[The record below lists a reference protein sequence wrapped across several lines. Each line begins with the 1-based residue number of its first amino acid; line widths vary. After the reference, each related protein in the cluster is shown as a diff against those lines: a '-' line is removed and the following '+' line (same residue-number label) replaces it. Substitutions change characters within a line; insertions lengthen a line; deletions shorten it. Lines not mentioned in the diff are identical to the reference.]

1 MRPWTLGARKSVPLM
16 VAILL
21 MFAGSLFAQSP
32 SGRLHGQVTD
42 PSGAV
47 IPGATITLRNSS
59 GLVAN
64 TKSDDAGS
72 YDVKS
77 LAPGKY
83 TLSASAKGFITFR
96 QVVEIS
102 AGQDKKLDFPLEI
115 KTKEEEVVVESERAK
130 VSTNPDNN
138 ASTLV
143 ISGKDLDALSDDPDE
158 LQSELQALAGPSA
171 GPNGGQIYIDG
182 FTGGQLP
189 PKSSIREIR
198 VNQNPFSAQYDRMGF
213 GRIEILTKPGTD
225 KPHGQVFFN
234 DNHSIFDALNPFA
247 AVEPDFSTEMINGNV
262 GGPLGKKA
270 SYFFNVERR
279 DIHDAAV
286 VLGSAFT
293 ASCAEAQ
300 TCQPR
305 VPVLNPR
312 VRTAVNSRIDYQLTP
327 SNTLMVRYQ
336 YTHNNEQ
343 NDGVSQF
350 ALPSQAYNQTS
361 YEHSIQ
367 VSDTQVLS
375 AKAINETR
383 FEWERGGT
391 NQNSL
396 TQGPTI
402 RVLGAFTAGGNPLG
416 ISGSVSDHYEL
427 QNYTSINLNTHFLR
441 WGGRLRTTALTSTS
455 NKNFNG
461 TYTFATLAAF
471 QAATPTPSQFFV
483 VTGNRQIANTF
494 VDAGIYAEDDWKIR
508 PNMTLSYGLRFETQS
523 GINDHRDWAP
533 RLGFAWG
540 VDAKKNA
547 PPKTILRTGFGIFY
561 DRFAQNLIVN
571 AEQLNGS
578 IQQQFTVLDKTAAG
592 QACLASYPNPPLP
605 GCLTAGGTTTYTIA
619 PNLHAPY
626 TIQAVAS
633 VERQLSKTST
643 LTVSYIHSR
652 GVHQL
657 FSINSAVVNA
667 IQQNTFD
674 PAHPPTPAYEYVS
687 EGVFNQ
693 NQLIT
698 SFTLRMGTKLSLFS
712 YYSLSYA
719 KGDTSGAGSFPS
731 SPALGINA
739 DYGRTGFDVRDRVF
753 FGGTIALPRGFR
765 VSPFLVANSGPPFD
779 ITIGQ
784 DENGD
789 SQFNDRPALAS
800 VAPGAS
806 ATSCASA
813 TAAAPVCTIDG
824 FPAFNLFPGN
834 AVSRIPVNFGTTPAQ
849 FTLNMRLSK
858 TFGLGP
864 KLEAVAGNQSGQQGG
879 AQQGGGRGPGPGG
892 GHPGGP
898 GGGHEGGGGR
908 GPGGPMGGIFA
919 AERTSQRYNLTFSAN
934 ARNLLNNVNAGAPI
948 SNLNAPLNSVG
959 APTFGTFTQLAG
971 GVFNTQ
977 SANRRID
984 FQVMFAF

>member
-1 MRPWTLGARKSVPLM
+1 M
-16 VAILL
+16 
-21 MFAGSLFAQSP
+21 
-32 SGRLHGQVTD
+32 D

-47 IPGATITLRNSS
+47 IPGATISLKNSS
-59 GLVAN
+59 GLTVPA
-64 TKSDDAGS
+64 KADGAGS
-72 YDVKS
+72 YDIKN
-77 LAPGKY
+77 LPPGTY
-83 TLSASAKGFITFR
+83 TLSVSAKGFTKAAL
-96 QVVEIS
+96 QVEIA
-102 AGQDKKLDFPLEI
+102 AGQDKKLDLPLDI
-115 KTKEEEVVVESERAK
+115 ATKEEEVVVESEGAK

-198 VNQNPFSAQYDRMGF
+198 INQNPFSAQYDRMGF

-225 KPHGQVFFN
+225 KLHGQFFFN
-234 DNHSIFDALNPFA
+234 DNHSIFDSLNPFA
-247 AVEPDFSTEMINGNV
+247 ANEPDFSTEMINGNV
-262 GGPLGKKA
+262 GGPINKKA

-286 VLGSAFT
+286 ILGSAFT
-293 ASCAEAQ
+293 AAGQ
-300 TCQPR
+300 QV

-312 VRTAVNSRIDYQLTP
+312 VRTAVNSRLDYQLAP

-336 YTHNNEQ
+336 YVNNHEK
-343 NDGVSQF
+343 NDGIGQLT
-350 ALPSQAYNQTS
+350 LPSEAYNQTLD
-361 YEHSIQ
+361 EHEVQ

-383 FEWERGGT
+383 FEWERAT
-391 NQNSL
+391 TDQNSL
-396 TQGPTI
+396 TQAPTI
-402 RVLGAFTAGGNPLG
+402 RVLGAFTGGGNPLG
-416 ISGSVSDHYEL
+416 ISNSVSDHYEL

-441 WGGRLRTTALTSTS
+441 LGGRLRTTTLNTTSTR
-455 NKNFNG
+455 NFNG
-461 TYTFATLAAF
+461 TYTFTSLADF
-471 QAATPTPSQFFV
+471 TPTPSNPTPLPSQLMI
-483 VTGNRQIANTF
+483 VTGNPSISDTF
-494 VDAGIYAEDDWKIR
+494 VDAGVYAEDDWKIR
-508 PNMTLSYGLRFETQS
+508 PNMTISYGLRFETQN
-523 GINDHRDWAP
+523 GISNHGDWAP

-547 PPKTILRTGFGIFY
+547 PPKTIIRTGFGIFY
-561 DRFAQNLIVN
+561 DRVSQNLIVT

-578 IQQQFTVLDKTAAG
+578 NQRQFFFSNLTPAG
-592 QACLASYPNPPLP
+592 QACLAAYPNPL
-605 GCLTAGGTTTYTIA
+605 AGTCPTPTTGPNTTYVIPPGLRT
-619 PNLHAPY
+619 PY

-633 VERQLSKTST
+633 VERQLTKAST
-643 LTVSYIHSR
+643 LTVSYIRSR

-657 FSINSAVVNA
+657 FSVNNNALVAGA
-667 IQQNTFD
+667 I
-674 PAHPPTPAYEYVS
+674 PANEYVS

-693 NQLIT
+693 NQMIT
-698 SFTLRMGTKLSLFS
+698 SYNIRMGTRLSLFS

-719 KGDTSGAGSFPS
+719 NGDTSGAGSFPS
-731 SPALGINA
+731 QPALGITA
-739 DYGRTGFDVRDRVF
+739 DYGRTGFDVRNRAF
-753 FGGTIALPRGFR
+753 FGGTIGLPRNFR
-765 VSPFLVANSGPPFD
+765 ISPFVVANSGPPFD

-800 VAPGAS
+800 LAPGVSAS
-806 ATSCASA
+806 SCAAATPSA
-813 TAAAPVCTIDG
+813 PICTVPG
-824 FPAFNLFPGN
+824 LPAFNMFPGN
-834 AVSRIPVNFGTTPAQ
+834 VPRIPINFGTTPAQ
-849 FTLNMRLSK
+849 FTFNLRLSK
-858 TFGLGP
+858 TIGIGP
-864 KLEAVAGNQSGQQGG
+864 KLETVSSNQPQGGQQGNRG
-879 AQQGGGRGPGPGG
+879 NGPGVGRG
-892 GHPGGP
+892 PGGP
-898 GGGHEGGGGR
+898 GGGREGGGGGREGGGGGR

-934 ARNLLNNVNAGAPI
+934 VRNLFNNVNGGSPI
-948 SNLNAPLNSVG
+948 NNLNAPLDKSG
-959 APTFGTFTQLAG
+959 LTTFGTFTSLAG

>member
-1 MRPWTLGARKSVPLM
+1 MRPWALGARKSVPLT

-21 MFAGSLFAQSP
+21 IFAGSPLAQAP
-32 SGRLHGQVTD
+32 SSRLHGQVTD

-47 IPGATITLRNSS
+47 IPGATITLRDSI
-59 GLVAN
+59 GRLTN
-64 TKSDDAGS
+64 TKSDEAGS
-72 YDVKS
+72 YDVKG

-83 TLSASAKGFITFR
+83 TLSATAKGFIAFG
-96 QVVEIS
+96 QVVEIT

-115 KTKEEEVVVESERAK
+115 KTKEEEVLVESEGAK
-130 VSTNPDNN
+130 VSTNPDSN
-138 ASTLV
+138 ASSLV

-198 VNQNPFSAQYDRMGF
+198 INQNPFSAQYDRMGF

-225 KPHGQVFFN
+225 KPHGQVFYN
-234 DNHSIFDALNPFA
+234 DNHSIFDARNPFA
-247 AVEPDFSTEMINGNV
+247 AVEPDFSTQMINGNV
-262 GGPLGKKA
+262 GGPLSKKA

-279 DIHDAAV
+279 NIHDAAV
-286 VLGSAFT
+286 ILGSAFT
-293 ASCAEAQ
+293 ASCAVPQ
-300 TCQPR
+300 TCQPP

-312 VRTAVNSRIDYQLTP
+312 IRTAVNSRIDYQLATN
-327 SNTLMVRYQ
+327 NTLMLRYQ
-336 YTHNNEQ
+336 YVNSNEK
-343 NDGVSQF
+343 NDGPGQLT
-350 ALPSQAYNQTS
+350 LPSQAYNQTS

-367 VSDTQVLS
+367 VSDTQILS

-402 RVLGAFTAGGNPLG
+402 RVLGAFNEGGNPLG
-416 ISGSVSDHYEL
+416 ISDSVSGHYEV

-441 WGGRLRTTALTSTS
+441 LGGRLRTTALTTTSTR
-455 NKNFNG
+455 NFNG
-461 TYTFATLAAF
+461 TYTFTTLDAF
-471 QAATPTPSQFFV
+471 KAGTPSQFFI
-483 VTGNRQIANTF
+483 VTGNPLIENTF

-508 PNMTLSYGLRFETQS
+508 TNMTLSYGLRFETQN
-523 GINDHRDWAP
+523 GIQDHGDWAP

-540 VDAKKNA
+540 VDARKNA

-571 AEQLNGS
+571 TEQLNGS
-578 IQQQFTVLDKTAAG
+578 NQRQFTFSDLTPAG
-592 QACLASYPNPPLP
+592 QTCLAAYPNPAPASCP
-605 GCLTAGGTTTYTIA
+605 TPTTAGASTTYTIA
-619 PNLHAPY
+619 PNLRAPY
-626 TIQAVAS
+626 TMQAVAS
-633 VERQLSKTST
+633 VERQLTKTAT

-657 FSINSAVVNA
+657 FSVNNNA
-667 IQQNTFD
+667 LL
-674 PAHPPTPAYEYVS
+674 PGATPANEYVS

-693 NQLIT
+693 NQMIT
-698 SFTLRMGTKLSLFS
+698 SFNMRAGTKLSLFS
-712 YYSLSYA
+712 YYSFSYA
-719 KGDTSGAGSFPS
+719 NGDTSGAGSFASNPI
-731 SPALGINA
+731 LGIAA
-739 DYGRTGFDVRDRVF
+739 DYGRTAFDVRNRAF
-753 FGGTIALPRGFR
+753 FGGSISLPRGFR
-765 VSPFLVANSGPPFD
+765 VSPFMVANSGPPFN
-779 ITIGQ
+779 ITVGQ
-784 DENGD
+784 DLNGD
-789 SQFNDRPALAS
+789 SIFNDRPAFATS
-800 VAPGAS
+800 STANPIVTSFGVFDVNPGANE
-806 ATSCASA
+806 
-813 TAAAPVCTIDG
+813 P
-824 FPAFNLFPGN
+824 
-834 AVSRIPVNFGTTPAQ
+834 RIPVNFGTTPAQ
-849 FTLNMRLSK
+849 FTLHLRLSK
-858 TFGLGP
+858 TFGIGP
-864 KLEAVAGNQSGQQGG
+864 KLETVANNQGQQAGR
-879 AQQGGGRGPGPGG
+879 QGGHGPGG
-892 GHPGGP
+892 PG

-934 ARNLLNNVNAGAPI
+934 AHNLFNNVNGGAPI
-948 SNLNAPLNSVG
+948 SNLNAPPDPRTNL
-959 APTFGTFTQLAG
+959 PTFGTFTSLAG

>member
-1 MRPWTLGARKSVPLM
+1 MRPWALGRRRSVPLT

-21 MFAGSLFAQSP
+21 IFTCSLFAQSP

-47 IPGATITLRNSS
+47 IPGAIITLKSSS
-59 GLVAN
+59 GLATS

-72 YDVKS
+72 YDVKG
-77 LAPGKY
+77 LASGKY
-83 TLSASAKGFITFR
+83 TLSASAKGFITSG
-96 QVVEIS
+96 QAVEIS

-115 KTKEEEVVVESERAK
+115 KAKEEEVVVESEGAK

-198 VNQNPFSAQYDRMGF
+198 INQNPFSAQYDRMGF

-225 KPHGQVFFN
+225 KPHGQFFYN

-262 GGPLGKKA
+262 GGPLSKKA
-270 SYFFNVERR
+270 SYFLNVERR

-286 VLGSAFT
+286 INPNAFSA
-293 ASCAEAQ
+293 AG
-300 TCQPR
+300 
-305 VPVLNPR
+305 VPVTGVLNPR
-312 VRTAVNSRIDYQLTP
+312 VRTAVNSRIDYQLTTN
-327 SNTLMVRYQ
+327 NTLMVRYQ
-336 YTHNNEQ
+336 YVNNNEK
-343 NDGVSQF
+343 NDGPGQLN
-350 ALPSQAYNQTS
+350 LPSQAYNQTS

-402 RVLGAFTAGGNPLG
+402 RVLGAFNEGGNPLG
-416 ISGSVSDHYEL
+416 MSDSVSDHYEL

-441 WGGRLRTTALTSTS
+441 LGGRLRTTALTTTSTR
-455 NKNFNG
+455 NFNG
-461 TYTFATLAAF
+461 TYTFTTLTAF
-471 QAATPTPSQFFV
+471 QAATPTPSQFFI
-483 VTGNRQIANTF
+483 VTGNPLIENTF

-508 PNMTLSYGLRFETQS
+508 PNMTLSYGLRFETQN
-523 GINDHRDWAP
+523 GIQDHGDWAP
-533 RLGFAWG
+533 RLGLAWG
-540 VDAKKNA
+540 VDARKNA

-561 DRFAQNLIVN
+561 DRFGQNLIVN
-571 AEQLNGS
+571 AEQLNG
-578 IQQQFTVLDKTAAG
+578 INQRQFTFSALTPAG
-592 QACLASYPNPPLP
+592 QTCLAAYPNPAPASCP
-605 GCLTAGGTTTYTIA
+605 TPTTSGATTTYTIA
-619 PNLHAPY
+619 PNLRAPY

-633 VERQLSKTST
+633 VERQLAKTAT
-643 LTVSYIHSR
+643 VTVSYIHSH

-657 FSINSAVVNA
+657 FSVNTNA
-667 IQQNTFD
+667 SS
-674 PAHPPTPAYEYVS
+674 PGATPANEYVS

-693 NQLIT
+693 NQMIT
-698 SFTLRMGTKLSLFS
+698 SFRMSKGTRLSLFS

-719 KGDTSGAGSFPS
+719 NGDTSGAGSFPS
-731 SPALGINA
+731 NPALGITA
-739 DYGRTGFDVRDRVF
+739 DYGRTGFDIRNRAF

-765 VSPFLVANSGPPFD
+765 VSPFMVATSGPPFD

-800 VAPGAS
+800 AAPGAG
-806 ATSCASA
+806 ATSCAAA
-813 TAAAPVCTIDG
+813 TAAAPVCTVPG
-824 FPAFNLFPGN
+824 FPAFNMFPGKG
-834 AVSRIPVNFGTTPAQ
+834 VPLIPINFGDTPAR

-864 KLEAVAGNQSGQQGG
+864 KLEAVAGNQGQQGG
-879 AQQGGGRGPGPGG
+879 QQGGRGPGGPGG
-892 GHPGGP
+892 GRPAGPG

-908 GPGGPMGGIFA
+908 GPGGPGGPMGGIFA
-919 AERTSQRYNLTFSAN
+919 ADRTSQRYNLTFSAN
-934 ARNLLNNVNAGAPI
+934 ARNLFNNVNAGAPI
-948 SNLNAPLNSVG
+948 SNLNAPLIPNTNVS
-959 APTFGTFTQLAG
+959 TFGTFTSLAG
-971 GVFNTQ
+971 EVFNTQ

-984 FQVMFAF
+984 FQVMFSF